1 MSKTMTKEELAAR
14 IDGCEY
20 GRELTDAEIA
30 LAKESGLVVV
40 YECSDDLIEFDGAI
54 EQELDV
60 YRGDTVHV
68 CEHGAATEDMMEQPP
83 DGRMQEI
90 EAVWCPPE
98 GGSWAYRTKIP
109 HATFKV
115 MEGEELYCTGIV
127 FDIKD
132 ARPPATVF
140 DKLTSNPVALA
151 EFISRVMR
159 SDISNEF
166 CKPGVSAKCDGDECP
181 EEKLCIIRW
190 LQSPAEEG

>member
-1 MSKTMTKEELAAR
+1 MTKEELAAR

-20 GRELTDAEIA
+20 GRELTDVEIA

-40 YECSDDLIEFDGAI
+40 YGCSDDLMEMDGALTDEFD
-54 EQELDV
+54 V
-60 YRGDTVHV
+60 YGGGNAYV
-68 CEHGAATEDMMEQPP
+68 CDL
-83 DGRMQEI
+83 REI
-90 EAVWCPPE
+90 KAVWCPPE

-132 ARPPATVF
+132 VRQQQTNADRIR
-140 DKLTSNPVALA
+140 DMGDDELA
-151 EFISRVMR
+151 QFLCEFR
-159 SDISNEF
+159 SCDAETHPCNKCKAAPF
-166 CKPGVSAKCDGDECP
+166 CRQGHTGMID
-181 EEKLCIIRW
+181 W

>member
-115 MEGEELYCTGIV
+115 MMAGELYCTGIV
-127 FDIKD
+127 CDSKD
-132 ARPPATVF
+132 VRQQQTNADRIR
-140 DKLTSNPVALA
+140 DMGDDELA
-151 EFISRVMR
+151 QFLCEFR
-159 SDISNEF
+159 SCDAETHPCNKCKAAPF
-166 CKPGVSAKCDGDECP
+166 CRAGHTGMID
-181 EEKLCIIRW
+181 W

>member
-1 MSKTMTKEELAAR
+1 MTKEELAAR

-20 GRELTDAEIA
+20 GRELTDVEID

-40 YECSDDLIEFDGAI
+40 YGCSDDLMEMDGALTDEFD
-54 EQELDV
+54 V
-60 YRGDTVHV
+60 YGGGNAYV
-68 CEHGAATEDMMEQPP
+68 CNL
-83 DGRMQEI
+83 REI
-90 EAVWCPPE
+90 KAVWCPPE

-132 ARPPATVF
+132 VRPQATVF

-151 EFISRVMR
+151 EFIEQMIR
-159 SDISNEF
+159 SDISKEF
-166 CKPGVSAKCDGDECP
+166 CRPGESAKCNDDECP
-181 EEKLCIIRW
+181 EEKLCILRW
-190 LQSPAEEG
+190 LQSPAKEG